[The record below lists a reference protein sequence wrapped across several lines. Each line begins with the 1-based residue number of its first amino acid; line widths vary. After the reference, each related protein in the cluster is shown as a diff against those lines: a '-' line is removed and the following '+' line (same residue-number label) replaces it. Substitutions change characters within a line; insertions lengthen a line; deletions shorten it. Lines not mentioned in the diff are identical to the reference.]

1 MHCCVSAGVR
11 GSPQSRAQGLR
22 RRLDHRHQSAGG
34 NPHLSAAGRAALE
47 GKHESS
53 AARRHPSR
61 RRRSGGF
68 AAARASDGEFLRLTL
83 NSAAQHPAGGRGQLD
98 GARSRYLNNRE
109 QDVSQAGQ

>member
-47 GKHESS
+47 GKHESLLH
-53 AARRHPSR
+53 AAD
-61 RRRSGGF
+61 GLE
-68 AAARASDGEFLRLTL
+68 ASQRLVRQTGSFLRLTL
-83 NSAAQHPAGGRGQLD
+83 DSAAQHPAGGRGQLD
-98 GARSRYLNNRE
+98 EARSRYLNNRE